1 VADLRRPANLI
12 ARLTVWPPVPITRAG
27 EGMADVFLAR
37 QPIFDRQ
44 LEVAGYELLF
54 RGGAVDKA
62 LVGDDDGAT
71 ATVVMN
77 AFTEFGIERVV
88 GARTAWLNVNRDF
101 IVKKLAYTIPPA
113 LVGLEIL
120 EDQIVD
126 GDLIDAVRDLK
137 RHGYKLALDDYT
149 YSRSRHSDE
158 LLRLVDA
165 VKLDMRALGR
175 DRFRAEVHMLKRHP
189 VALVAEKVETREEY
203 AFCAQLGCQRF
214 QGYFFCKPELI
225 QGRGVAPNRLSL
237 LQLIASLQD
246 PAIDLRKL
254 EQLISRDVALS
265 YRLLRYIN
273 SAFFGLRRQVSSIA
287 HALALLGT
295 ENVKRW
301 ATLSVFAGIDDK
313 PAELTTTALVR
324 ARFCERAASS
334 EPSEHFTVGLF
345 SVVDALMD
353 APMDEVLSTLP
364 FPDDVRHAIVA
375 RRGDKGRLL
384 DCVLALEA
392 GEFERAES
400 IRGDADDLYVESM
413 EWANVA
419 SDGLFSD
426 RALAAA

>member
-1 VADLRRPANLI
+1 
-12 ARLTVWPPVPITRAG
+12 
-27 EGMADVFLAR
+27 MADVFLAR

-44 LEVAGYELLF
+44 LQVVGYELLF

-88 GARTAWLNVNRDF
+88 GPRTAWLNVNRDF
-101 IVKKLAYTIPPA
+101 LVKKLGYTIPPG

-126 GDLIDAVRDLK
+126 GNLIDAVRDLK

-149 YSRSRHSDE
+149 YTPSRHSDE
-158 LLRLVDA
+158 LLRLVDR
-165 VKLDMRALGR
+165 VKLDMLALGR
-175 DRFRAEVHMLKRHP
+175 DGFRAQVHMLKRHG

-203 AFCAQLGCQRF
+203 AFCAQLGCEFF

-246 PAIDLRKL
+246 PTIDLRQL
-254 EQLISRDVALS
+254 ERLISRDVALS

-273 SAFFGLRRQVSSIA
+273 SAFFGLRRKVSSIA
-287 HALALLGT
+287 HALALLGI

-301 ATLSVFAGIDDK
+301 ATLTVFAGIDDK

-324 ARFCERAASS
+324 ARFCERAAENLAS
-334 EPSEHFTVGLF
+334 PQPPEHFTVGLF

-353 APMDEVLSTLP
+353 APMEEVLSTLP

-375 RRGDKGRLL
+375 RRGDKGRTL

-392 GEFERAES
+392 GEFERAEA
-400 IRGDADDLYVESM
+400 ICGAADDLYVESM
-413 EWANVA
+413 EWASVA
-419 SDGLFSD
+419 SEGLFSD
-426 RALAAA
+426 RAAQPLVAA